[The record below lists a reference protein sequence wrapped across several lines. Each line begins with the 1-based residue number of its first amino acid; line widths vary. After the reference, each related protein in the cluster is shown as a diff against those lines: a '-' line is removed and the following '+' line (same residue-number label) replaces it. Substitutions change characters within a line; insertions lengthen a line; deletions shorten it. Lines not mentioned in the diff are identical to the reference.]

1 MQLLVILVLCAIL
14 AIADSLWK
22 SLLNSKSR
30 GGAFKRLTATPRTV
44 VQQQRDRTGVVLRQV
59 VTPMIVVAAGRVAAV
74 NAAEVPVLTR
84 SDVGLINLNETM
96 PDVTDVCWLDIAVG
110 ESPAQRVE
118 ISLFGK
124 ITPRTAENFKALAK
138 GIEGEPG
145 WGYTG
150 SDIFRVIARF
160 SVQGG
165 NINANSASVSQ
176 SQLGKE
182 GKSAF
187 GGEPFPA
194 ENYRLLHGSNDG
206 GVVSMMK
213 DLSNRGLQDSRFF
226 ITTSPDAS
234 WADDRYVAFGLV
246 TKGMDFVRDLSIL
259 PTTPPANYPNTRIRI
274 VSSGV
279 Y

>member
-1 MQLLVILVLCAIL
+1 MRLLFILVLCAIL
-14 AIADSLWK
+14 AIADSLLK
-22 SLLNSKSR
+22 SLLNSKPR
-30 GGAFKRLTATPRTV
+30 GGPFRATTPKTV
-44 VQQQRDRTGVVLRQV
+44 IQHQRDRTGVVLRV

-138 GIEGEPG
+138 GVEPG

-150 SDIFRVIARF
+150 SDIFRVIASF

-194 ENYRLLHGSNDG
+194 ENYRLLHGSKDG

-213 DLSNRGLQDSRFF
+213 DLTNRGLQDSRFF

-246 TKGMDFVRDLSIL
+246 TKGMDFVKGLSIL